1 MQLTLNAIPATLLNI
16 LSEIIL
22 NQGMSMYNHIRFEI
36 SELEHTGK
44 VFQLWLATLKGNFA
58 LPGHSAKDHTDSY
71 LREGE

>member
-1 MQLTLNAIPATLLNI
+1 
-16 LSEIIL
+16 
-22 NQGMSMYNHIRFEI
+22 MSMYNHIRFEI

-58 LPGHSAKDHTDSY
+58 LPGHPAKDHTDSY